1 MAYKLVI
8 VESPAK
14 GRTIEKYLGSDYR
27 VLASFGHVRDLPKG
41 SMGVDTKRD
50 YAPTYVTPPK
60 AKKVVSTLKK
70 AVAEADKVFL
80 ATDPDREGEAIAW
93 HVAQSV
99 GLGGAKKGKEKEY
112 GRVAFHS
119 ITKEEVQNAIGKPR
133 AIDVNLVNAQQA
145 RRVIDRLVGYSL
157 SPILWKKIYK
167 GLSAGRVQSVAVRL
181 VVERERERDA
191 FKAEE
196 YWTIE
201 ADLKKGKSTPFTAI
215 LTKVDGKAI
224 EKLSIK
230 SEKEAQ
236 AIISGLERASYTVV
250 DVATKESKR
259 QPYAPFTTSTLQQEA
274 SSKLGWSARQTM
286 QVAQRL
292 YEAGKITYM
301 RTDSV
306 FINPATISAIRKYIQ
321 TTLGKEY
328 LASGARIYKTKT
340 KKAQEAH
347 EAIRPSY
354 PKNHPDSLGLSDAKE
369 QKLYRLIWQRT
380 IASQMADAKYLNTT
394 AQIAAGKN
402 YIFSASG
409 IKVLFAGWRKIY
421 NNATEGEKLL
431 PELQVKDI
439 LGLVK
444 LRHEQHFTQPPARY
458 SEATLIK
465 ALEERGIG
473 RPSTYAPT
481 MATILDRGYVVKE
494 AGRLKPEQVGFLV
507 NDLLLANF
515 PEIIDYDFTAKIE
528 NELDD
533 IADGSRKW
541 TEVVANIYLP
551 LEKQIATKAD
561 KIERVKSEE
570 ETDEKCPQCSKPIVI
585 KRGKYGKFYACT
597 GFPECRYTRPFLTE
611 QQQKQKDKA
620 EAVARAKKCPECQS
634 LLVARQGRFGWF
646 VGCGSYPKCKY
657 IENIKGNAAKK
668 AKA

>member
-14 GRTIEKYLGSDYR
+14 GRTIERYLGSDYR

-41 SMGVDTKRD
+41 SMGVDTEKD
-50 YAPTYVTPPK
+50 YAPTYITPPK
-60 AKKVVSTLKK
+60 AKKVISILKK
-70 AVAEADKVFL
+70 AANEADHVFL

-93 HVAQSV
+93 HVAQSI
-99 GLGGAKKGKEKEY
+99 GLSDAKKNKKKGY
-112 GRVAFHS
+112 GRIAFHS
-119 ITKEEVQNAIGKPR
+119 ITKEEVQSAIGKPR
-133 AIDVNLVNAQQA
+133 EIDINLVNAQQA

-201 ADLKKGKSTPFTAI
+201 ADLKKGTSAPFSAN
-215 LTKVDGKAI
+215 LTKVNGKAI

-230 SEKEAQ
+230 SEQEARVIVEDLKH
-236 AIISGLERASYTVV
+236 ATYTVI
-250 DVATKESKR
+250 DVSTKESKR

-301 RTDSV
+301 RTDST
-306 FINPATISAIRKYIQ
+306 TIAPVTVAAIRKYIASAI
-321 TTLGKEY
+321 GENY
-328 LASGARIYKTKT
+328 LASSARIYKTKT

-347 EAIRPSY
+347 EAIRPTY
-354 PKNHPDSLGLSDAKE
+354 PKNRPDSCGISDARE
-369 QKLYRLIWQRT
+369 QKLYGLIWRRT

-394 AQIAAGKN
+394 AQIKASEK

-421 NNATEGEKLL
+421 TNSIDGEKLL
-431 PELQVKDI
+431 PELHIKDV
-439 LGLVK
+439 LDLVK

-481 MATILDRGYVVKE
+481 MTTILDRGYVVRE
-494 AGRLKPEQVGFLV
+494 TGRLKPEKVGFLV
-507 NDLLLANF
+507 NDLLCENF
-515 PEIIDYDFTAKIE
+515 PEIVDYDFTAKIE

-533 IADGSRKW
+533 VAVGNIGW
-541 TEVVANIYLP
+541 TKVVADTFLP

-561 KIERVKSEE
+561 KIERVNSEE
-570 ETDEKCPQCSKPIVI
+570 ETDEKCPQCKKPIVI

-611 QQQKQKDKA
+611 SQQKLKDKA
-620 EAVARAKKCPECQS
+620 ESYAQAKKCPKCQS
-634 LLVARQGRFGWF
+634 PLVARQGKFGWF
-646 VGCGSYPKCKY
+646 VGCSNYPKCKF
-657 IENIKGNAAKK
+657 IENIKGRVGTK
-668 AKA
+668 AK